1 MNELKVYYKPTESSR
16 ALVGQLYRL
25 NNDNTVTLLGSET
38 NIHKVEPV
46 THWSSDNQK
55 MTVVVTS
62 REQYRSI
69 IDGLELQTD
78 NKPHDW
84 KNWRDWLKF

>member
-1 MNELKVYYKPTESSR
+1 MSELKVYYKPTESSR

-25 NNDNTVTLLGSET
+25 NNDNTVTFLGSET

-46 THWSSDNQK
+46 TNWNSDSQK
-55 MTVVVTS
+55 ITLVVTS

-69 IDGLELQTD
+69 IDGLELQQKGGG
-78 NKPHDW
+78 NSW

>member
-1 MNELKVYYKPTESSR
+1 MSELKVYYKPTESSR

-25 NNDNTVTLLGSET
+25 NNDNTVTLLGSDT
-38 NIHKVEPV
+38 NIHKVDPV
-46 THWSSDNQK
+46 TNWNSDSQK
-55 MTVVVTS
+55 ITLVVTS

-69 IDGLELQTD
+69 IDGLEIQQKGDGKT
-78 NKPHDW
+78 W

>member
-25 NNDNTVTLLGSET
+25 NNDNTVTFLGSET
-38 NIHKVEPV
+38 NIHKAELV
-46 THWSSDNQK
+46 TNWNSENQK

-69 IDGLELQTD
+69 IDGLELQQKGD
-78 NKPHDW
+78 ERGW